1 MISSAQRR
9 GGVSFLSMGNLRREV
24 GYALR
29 SLKPQS
35 MFPIATVLTPVLRIG
50 PTHAVF
56 TVIKAVLLNRLPAT
70 QGCF

>member
-9 GGVSFLSMGNLRREV
+9 GGVGFLSLDRRREV

-29 SLKPQS
+29 SLKSQS
-35 MFPIATVLTPVLRIG
+35 MFPIATVPTLVLRIG